1 MGSQNSCQKCNFED
15 VQCFIQNKNGYLLNT
30 LPSHSQDLLIEGT
43 LSASDEER
51 TMNQLL
57 KVNTNVK
64 IILYGENSNDDS
76 VYRKYKQMNDL
87 GFYNILIYSGG
98 IFEWMLLQDIYGAD
112 DFPTTKNDLDIL
124 KFKPKSAFHLKFL
137 ENQ

>member
-15 VQCFIQNKNGYLLNT
+15 VQSFIQNKNGYLLNT
-30 LPSHSQDLLIEGT
+30 LPSQSQDLLIEGT
-43 LSASDEER
+43 LSVGDEER
-51 TMNQLL
+51 TINQLL

-98 IFEWMLLQDIYGAD
+98 LFEWMLLQDIYGSD